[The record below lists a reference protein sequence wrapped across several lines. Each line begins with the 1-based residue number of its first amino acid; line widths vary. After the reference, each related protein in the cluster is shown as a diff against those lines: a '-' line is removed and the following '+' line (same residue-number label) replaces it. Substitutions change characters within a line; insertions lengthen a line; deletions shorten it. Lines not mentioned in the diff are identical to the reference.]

1 MIPTPRGPRNHLA
14 NKVSRAYDSSIEWI
28 RERRRSPLS
37 SLCSPAPSV
46 AAFLLLTGCTPPP
59 EEGVLALVNG
69 RQITQTEFDTR
80 WGELAEATRARYQ
93 KEGGKRLFLDELIT
107 RELLMQ
113 EARKL
118 GLDQNDAIR
127 DRAQRYREQL
137 ILDELLKDRI
147 KAKVELSK
155 EELDAFYEQHANE
168 LFTPLKVQC
177 VADAAAQFFGRERS
191 RKAGQPRGD
200 FAKFAQRYSIDFKT
214 KAKGGDLG
222 PYHKGLV
229 IPEVDAV
236 IHTLKPGMVSAP
248 IKTDAG
254 YYLVMITALDKE
266 IIQADVAVRER
277 LRQELLNEKRRKR
290 FDGVIAD
297 IRAKAIIRLADASR
311 YVADDVGTR

>member
-1 MIPTPRGPRNHLA
+1 MTEPSNGSVNAVTAHVISLLA
-14 NKVSRAYDSSIEWI
+14 GAIGGS
-28 RERRRSPLS
+28 
-37 SLCSPAPSV
+37 
-46 AAFLLLTGCTPPP
+46 LLLLAGCSPPP

-69 RQITQTEFDTR
+69 RQVTQTEFDNR
-80 WGELAEATRARYQ
+80 WGELAEATRARYE

-127 DRAQRYREQL
+127 DRTQRYREQL

-147 KAKVELSK
+147 KAKVELSQ
-155 EELDAFYEQHANE
+155 EELDAYYEKHAYE
-168 LFTPLKVQC
+168 LLTPLKVRVWQMLLPN
-177 VADAAAQFFGRERS
+177 VSAAKDLEHQINQG
-191 RKAGQPRGD
+191 GD
-200 FAKFAQRYSIDFKT
+200 FAKFAQRYSIDGKT

-222 PYHKGLV
+222 PYHDGLV
-229 IPEVDAV
+229 VPEVDAV
-236 IHTLKPGMVSAP
+236 VHTLKPDMVSAP

-254 YYLVMITALDKE
+254 YYLVKITALDKE

-277 LRQELLNEKRRKR
+277 LRQELLNEKRRRR

-297 IRAKAIIRLADASR
+297 IRAKAVIRLADASR
-311 YVADDVGTR
+311 YLADDVSKR

>member
-1 MIPTPRGPRNHLA
+1 MTRSSNRAVNAVAGRLVSLLA
-14 NKVSRAYDSSIEWI
+14 GVIGGT
-28 RERRRSPLS
+28 
-37 SLCSPAPSV
+37 
-46 AAFLLLTGCTPPP
+46 FLLFTSCAPPP

-69 RQITQTEFDTR
+69 RQITQTEFDAR
-80 WGELAEATRARYQ
+80 WGELAEATKARYQ

-155 EELDAFYEQHANE
+155 EELDAFYEQHARE
-168 LFTPLKVQC
+168 LLTPLKVRVSQMLLPNIS
-177 VADAAAQFFGRERS
+177 AAKDLEKQVNQG
-191 RKAGQPRGD
+191 GD
-200 FAKFAQRYSIDFKT
+200 FARFAQRYSIDGKT
-214 KAKGGDLG
+214 KASGGDLG
-222 PYHKGLV
+222 PYRKDLV
-229 IPEVDAV
+229 VPEVDEV
-236 IHTLKPGMVSAP
+236 IHTLKPGFISAP
-248 IKTDAG
+248 IKTEAG
-254 YYLVMITALDKE
+254 YYLVMTTPLDKE

-297 IRAKAIIRLADASR
+297 IRTKAIIRLADASR
-311 YVADDVGTR
+311 YITDDVGTR

>member
-1 MIPTPRGPRNHLA
+1 MTRASNGSVNVVAGCLVSLLA
-14 NKVSRAYDSSIEWI
+14 GAIGGT
-28 RERRRSPLS
+28 
-37 SLCSPAPSV
+37 
-46 AAFLLLTGCTPPP
+46 FLLLTGCTPPP
-59 EEGVLALVNG
+59 EEGVLVLVNG

-80 WGELAEATRARYQ
+80 WRELAEATRARYE

-147 KAKVELSK
+147 KAKVELTK
-155 EELDAFYEQHANE
+155 EELDAFYEKHAHE
-168 LFTPLKVQC
+168 LLTPLKVQ
-177 VADAAAQFFGRERS
+177 VSQMLLPNISAAKDLEHQVNQG
-191 RKAGQPRGD
+191 GD
-200 FAKFAQRYSIDFKT
+200 FAKFAQRYSIDGKT

-222 PYHKGLV
+222 PYRKDLV
-229 IPEVDAV
+229 VPEVDEV
-236 IHTLKPGMVSAP
+236 IHTLKPGLISAP

-254 YYLVMITALDKE
+254 YYLVKITPLDKE

-297 IRAKAIIRLADASR
+297 IRAKATIRLADASR

>member
-1 MIPTPRGPRNHLA
+1 MNR
-14 NKVSRAYDSSIEWI
+14 SSNG
-28 RERRRSPLS
+28 SVN
-37 SLCSPAPSV
+37 V
-46 AAFLLLTGCTPPP
+46 AAVRLVSLLAGAVGGSLLLLVSCTPPP
-59 EEGVLALVNG
+59 EESVLALVNG
-69 RQITQTEFDTR
+69 RQITQNEFETR
-80 WGELAEATRARYQ
+80 WGELAEATRARYE
-93 KEGGKRLFLDELIT
+93 KEGGKRRFLDELIT

-113 EARKL
+113 EARKQ
-118 GLDQNDAIR
+118 GLDQSDAIR

-147 KAKVELSK
+147 KAKIELSK
-155 EELDAFYEQHANE
+155 EELDAFYEKHAHE
-168 LFTPLKVQC
+168 LLTPLKVQ
-177 VADAAAQFFGRERS
+177 VSQMLLPNYPAAKDLEKQINQG
-191 RKAGQPRGD
+191 GD
-200 FAKFAQRYSIDFKT
+200 FGKFAQRYSIDGKT

-222 PYHKGLV
+222 PYRKDLV

-266 IIQADVAVRER
+266 IIQADLAVRER

-290 FDGVIAD
+290 FDDVIAD